1 MKLKIDTTFVLFFF
15 LIFLYGCGNKEGYSY
30 RAKELNHLKK
40 PIATVE
46 KAWLARHQ
54 YDHER
59 RMLIPMIGGTRWGA
73 VQEYKED
80 GTLEYKD
87 WWIRDV
93 KIEDLEARPS
103 TKLNLT
109 ENNNIKQTPLG
120 NIDLD
125 SLPGTFQAEEQ
136 PTSEPT
142 VIPIEPPPDQG
153 DLGIENAE
161 LPVGDS
167 PFPALPFDS
176 TPPSQENSF
185 PSDNPFAPLPDG
197 LPPLSPINEGGGD
210 ILTPD
215 PFGL

>member
-1 MKLKIDTTFVLFFF
+1 MKLKIETFFLLFFF
-15 LIFLYGCGNKEGYSY
+15 SILFYGCGNKEGYSY
-30 RAKELNHLKK
+30 RSKELNRSIK

-80 GTLEYKD
+80 GTLEYRD

-93 KIEDLEARPS
+93 KMEDLEARPS
-103 TKLNLT
+103 TMLKRPEKT
-109 ENNNIKQTPLG
+109 NNNKSATIE
-120 NIDLD
+120 NID
-125 SLPGTFQAEEQ
+125 SLPSDFQEESTL
-136 PTSEPT
+136 TSEPSA
-142 VIPIEPPPDQG
+142 IPPELPPNQE
-153 DLGIENAE
+153 DLNIENTE
-161 LPVGDS
+161 LPVSES

-176 TPPSQENSF
+176 APPFQEIN
-185 PSDNPFAPLPDG
+185 PASDNPFTPLPDG
-197 LPPLSPINEGGGD
+197 LLPLDPISDGGD
-210 ILTPD
+210 VPPPD

>member
-1 MKLKIDTTFVLFFF
+1 MKLKIETFFLLFFSS
-15 LIFLYGCGNKEGYSY
+15 IFFYGCGNKEGYSY
-30 RAKELNHLKK
+30 RSKELNRSKK

-80 GTLEYKD
+80 GTLEYRD

-93 KIEDLEARPS
+93 KMEDLEARPS
-103 TKLNLT
+103 TMLKRPEKT
-109 ENNNIKQTPLG
+109 NNNKSATIE
-120 NIDLD
+120 NID
-125 SLPGTFQAEEQ
+125 SLPSDFQEESTL
-136 PTSEPT
+136 TSEPSA
-142 VIPIEPPPDQG
+142 IPT
-153 DLGIENAE
+153 DLPSNQEDLNIENTE
-161 LPVGDS
+161 LPVSES

-176 TPPSQENSF
+176 APPFQEIN
-185 PSDNPFAPLPDG
+185 PASDNPFAPLPDG
-197 LPPLSPINEGGGD
+197 LPPLDPINDGGNVPP
-210 ILTPD
+210 PD

>member
-1 MKLKIDTTFVLFFF
+1 MNRSI
-15 LIFLYGCGNKEGYSY
+15 
-30 RAKELNHLKK
+30 K

-80 GTLEYKD
+80 GTLEYRD

-103 TKLNLT
+103 TLLKRPEKTNSNKPITL
-109 ENNNIKQTPLG
+109 E

-125 SLPGTFQAEEQ
+125 SFQGTLQAEAIS
-136 PTSEPT
+136 TSEPDA
-142 VIPIEPPPDQG
+142 IPTEFPLNQE
-153 DLGIENAE
+153 DLNIENTE
-161 LPVGDS
+161 LPVSES

-176 TPPSQENSF
+176 TPPFQEINSA
-185 PSDNPFAPLPDG
+185 SDNPFAPLPDG
-197 LPPLSPINEGGGD
+197 LPPLDPISDGGNVPP
-210 ILTPD
+210 PD

>member
-1 MKLKIDTTFVLFFF
+1 MKLKIETFFLLFFF
-15 LIFLYGCGNKEGYSY
+15 SILFYGCGNKEGYSY
-30 RAKELNHLKK
+30 RSKELNRSKK

-80 GTLEYKD
+80 GTLEYRD

-103 TKLNLT
+103 TLLKRPEKT
-109 ENNNIKQTPLG
+109 NNNKSATIE
-120 NIDLD
+120 NID
-125 SLPGTFQAEEQ
+125 SLPSDFQEESTL
-136 PTSEPT
+136 TSEPSA
-142 VIPIEPPPDQG
+142 IPPELPPNQE
-153 DLGIENAE
+153 DLNIENTE
-161 LPVGDS
+161 LPVSDS

-176 TPPSQENSF
+176 APPFQEIN
-185 PSDNPFAPLPDG
+185 PASDNPFAPLPDG
-197 LPPLSPINEGGGD
+197 LPPLNPVNDEGNAPP
-210 ILTPD
+210 PD

>member
-1 MKLKIDTTFVLFFF
+1 MKLKIKTFFLLFFF
-15 LIFLYGCGNKEGYSY
+15 SILFHGCGNKEGYSY
-30 RAKELNHLKK
+30 RSKELNRSKK

-80 GTLEYKD
+80 GTLEYRD

-93 KIEDLEARPS
+93 KMEDLEARPS
-103 TKLNLT
+103 TMLKRPEKT
-109 ENNNIKQTPLG
+109 NNNKSATIE
-120 NIDLD
+120 NID
-125 SLPGTFQAEEQ
+125 SLPSDFHEESTL
-136 PTSEPT
+136 TSEPSA
-142 VIPIEPPPDQG
+142 IPPELPPNQE
-153 DLGIENAE
+153 DLNIENTE
-161 LPVGDS
+161 LPVSES

-176 TPPSQENSF
+176 TPPFQEINSA
-185 PSDNPFAPLPDG
+185 SDNPFAPLPDG
-197 LPPLSPINEGGGD
+197 LPPLDPINDGGNVPP
-210 ILTPD
+210 PD

>member
-1 MKLKIDTTFVLFFF
+1 MKLKIETFFLLFFSSILF
-15 LIFLYGCGNKEGYSY
+15 YGCGNKEGYSY
-30 RAKELNHLKK
+30 RSKELNRSKK

-103 TKLNLT
+103 TKLKRPEKT
-109 ENNNIKQTPLG
+109 NNNKPITLE

-125 SLPGTFQAEEQ
+125 SFQGTLQAE
-136 PTSEPT
+136 PTSASEPDA
-142 VIPIEPPPDQG
+142 IPTELPSNQE
-153 DLGIENAE
+153 DLNIENTE
-161 LPVGDS
+161 LPVGES

-176 TPPSQENSF
+176 APPFQEIN
-185 PSDNPFAPLPDG
+185 PASDNPFAPLPDG
-197 LPPLSPINEGGGD
+197 LPPLDPINDGGNVPP
-210 ILTPD
+210 PD

>member
-1 MKLKIDTTFVLFFF
+1 MKLKIKTFFLLLFFSILF
-15 LIFLYGCGNKEGYSY
+15 HGCGNKEGYSY
-30 RAKELNHLKK
+30 RSKELNRSKK

-80 GTLEYKD
+80 GTLEYRD

-93 KIEDLEARPS
+93 KMEDLEARPS
-103 TKLNLT
+103 TMLKRPEKT
-109 ENNNIKQTPLG
+109 NNNKSATIE
-120 NIDLD
+120 NID
-125 SLPGTFQAEEQ
+125 SLPSDFHEESTL
-136 PTSEPT
+136 TSEPSA
-142 VIPIEPPPDQG
+142 IPPELPPNQE
-153 DLGIENAE
+153 DLNIENTE
-161 LPVGDS
+161 LPVSES

-176 TPPSQENSF
+176 APPFQEIN
-185 PSDNPFAPLPDG
+185 PASDNPFAPLPDG
-197 LPPLSPINEGGGD
+197 LPPLDPISDGGNVPP
-210 ILTPD
+210 PD

>member
-1 MKLKIDTTFVLFFF
+1 MKLKIKTFFLLFFF
-15 LIFLYGCGNKEGYSY
+15 SILFHGCGNKEGYSY
-30 RAKELNHLKK
+30 RSKELNRSKK

-80 GTLEYKD
+80 GTLEYRD

-103 TKLNLT
+103 TLLKRPEKTNSNKPITL
-109 ENNNIKQTPLG
+109 E

-125 SLPGTFQAEEQ
+125 SFQGTLQAE
-136 PTSEPT
+136 PTSTSEPDAIPT
-142 VIPIEPPPDQG
+142 VLPLNQE
-153 DLGIENAE
+153 DLNIENTG
-161 LPVGDS
+161 LPVSES

-176 TPPSQENSF
+176 APPLKEIKPASE
-185 PSDNPFAPLPDG
+185 NPFAPLPDG
-197 LPPLSPINEGGGD
+197 LPPLDPINDGGNVPP
-210 ILTPD
+210 PD

>member
-1 MKLKIDTTFVLFFF
+1 MKLKIETFFVLFFF
-15 LIFLYGCGNKEGYSY
+15 SILLYGCGNKDGYSY
-30 RAKELNHLKK
+30 RTKELNRSKK
-40 PIATVE
+40 PIATVD
-46 KAWLARHQ
+46 KAWLARYQ

-103 TKLNLT
+103 TMLKRPEKT
-109 ENNNIKQTPLG
+109 NNNKPITLE

-125 SLPGTFQAEEQ
+125 SFPGTFQAE
-136 PTSEPT
+136 PTSTSEPGA
-142 VIPIEPPPDQG
+142 IPTELPPNQQ
-153 DLGIENAE
+153 DLNIENTE
-161 LPVGDS
+161 LPLS
-167 PFPALPFDS
+167 ESAFPALPFDS
-176 TPPSQENSF
+176 APPFQEINPS
-185 PSDNPFAPLPDG
+185 SDNPFAPLPDG
-197 LPPLSPINEGGGD
+197 LPPLDSINEGGD
-210 ILTPD
+210 FPPPD

>member
-1 MKLKIDTTFVLFFF
+1 MKLKIETFLLFFSSI
-15 LIFLYGCGNKEGYSY
+15 LLYGCGNKEGYSY
-30 RAKELNHLKK
+30 RSKELNRSKK

-80 GTLEYKD
+80 GTLEYRD

-93 KIEDLEARPS
+93 KMEDLEARPS
-103 TKLNLT
+103 TMLKRPEKT
-109 ENNNIKQTPLG
+109 NNNKSATIE
-120 NIDLD
+120 NID
-125 SLPGTFQAEEQ
+125 SLPSDFQEESTL
-136 PTSEPT
+136 TSEPSA
-142 VIPIEPPPDQG
+142 IPT
-153 DLGIENAE
+153 DLPSNQEDLNIENTE
-161 LPVGDS
+161 LPVSES

-176 TPPSQENSF
+176 APPLQEAS
-185 PSDNPFAPLPDG
+185 PASDNPFAPLPDG
-197 LPPLSPINEGGGD
+197 LPPLGGPINDGGNVPP
-210 ILTPD
+210 PD